1 MGDGYFADN
10 TLRLCTDNFTKEEV
24 LILIDVLD
32 KKFGIK
38 ANLNKRTKDNGG
50 VCWRIRISKHS
61 MDKLISLVAPYFIP
75 EMVYKLGINKD
86 ELVNYAK

>member
-50 VCWRIRISKHS
+50 VC
-61 MDKLISLVAPYFIP
+61 
-75 EMVYKLGINKD
+75 
-86 ELVNYAK
+86 

>member
-10 TLRLCTDNFTKEEV
+10 TLKLCTDNFTKEEV

-38 ANLNKRTKDNGG
+38 A
-50 VCWRIRISKHS
+50 C
-61 MDKLISLVAPYFIP
+61 
-75 EMVYKLGINKD
+75 INKLRYATKTMVMFVD
-86 ELVNYAK
+86 ELGLVNIVWIS